1 MHLTDVHLAYD
12 KTGKPL
18 HKEADYYFHKLL
30 GYVREMDLDLLAL
43 TGDIISYPSKI
54 NVEKVRSFIENVNVF
69 TIFTS
74 GNHDWSPELNP
85 EENLKDDKSLP
96 LTVRNSVRESGWLA
110 LDPITNG
117 QPEFQVKVINGVRII
132 AIDNSTYQITSRQL
146 KFLKEHLDSSQPI
159 VLLFHIP
166 ISLPTLRPMTIE
178 TWSQPILIADPAWNP
193 KKRYNICGTRFD
205 TLETL
210 EFVHLITT
218 CPNLVAILCGHIHF
232 QHIGSVNRI
241 AIQYVCKPSWH
252 GEYRLVELLPL

>member
-96 LTVRNSVRESGWLA
+96 LTVRNSVRESGWL
-110 LDPITNG
+110 
-117 QPEFQVKVINGVRII
+117 V
-132 AIDNSTYQITSRQL
+132 
-146 KFLKEHLDSSQPI
+146 
-159 VLLFHIP
+159 
-166 ISLPTLRPMTIE
+166 
-178 TWSQPILIADPAWNP
+178 
-193 KKRYNICGTRFD
+193 
-205 TLETL
+205 
-210 EFVHLITT
+210 
-218 CPNLVAILCGHIHF
+218 
-232 QHIGSVNRI
+232 
-241 AIQYVCKPSWH
+241 
-252 GEYRLVELLPL
+252 